1 MKFISSLT
9 LIAALA
15 LSSCAPQSSQKLE
28 ADPRVN
34 STPVKSK
41 GMVAAANP
49 YAVQAGLEVLR
60 AGGSA
65 VDAAIAVQAVLGLV
79 EPQSSGLG
87 GGAFMLVYDS
97 KQGDIWA
104 YDGRESAP
112 AAATAELFIDPE
124 TGEPLRFFE
133 GIASGRSTGVPGVVA
148 MLHMAHKDYGK
159 REWGANLSEAIE
171 LAEKG
176 FTVSPRLAGM
186 IERVGKF
193 LILKRDDNARA
204 YFFLEDGTPLP
215 AGFVRDNPEYAKTL
229 RAIADNPRALHE
241 GPIAQDILGAVA
253 QEPLPGALSLEDMAS
268 YQPRK
273 GRALCSPYRQ
283 HLVCGPQPPSSGG
296 VAVQSILG
304 MVENFDMKS
313 IGPSAK
319 GWHVFAEASFLAY
332 ADRNKY
338 VADPQYIKV
347 DTEQLLNKDYLRSRA
362 ALINMETSMGE
373 HKAGNPSAYL
383 RGKDATP
390 DSPGTSHFTII
401 DGDGLVVSITTTVE
415 SAFGSQ
421 RMAAGFMLNNQLTDF
436 SFKAVDEAGLPI
448 ANAPAGGKRPRSS
461 MAPHIVFNPDGEFLF
476 TTGSPGGSSIIAYTA
491 KTIVGMIDWGLSP
504 QEAIEL
510 PNVIARRGTVKLET
524 QGLEPELTDEPE
536 RMGPAA
542 RFGLSEDVAQELE
555 AKGHA
560 LRRSKGEISG
570 LHIIYRNEDGSLS
583 GGADPRREGVA
594 TGL

>member
-1 MKFISSLT
+1 MKLISSLA
-9 LIAALA
+9 LIAALSLETCGPQPGGTA
-15 LSSCAPQSSQKLE
+15 DQAPGIGKTIS
-28 ADPRVN
+28 
-34 STPVKSK
+34 KSK

-49 YAVQAGLEVLR
+49 DAVEAGLDILR

-65 VDAAIAVQAVLGLV
+65 LDAAVGVQAVLGLV

-87 GGAFMLVYDS
+87 GGAFMLVYDA
-97 KQGDIWA
+97 KKGEVWA
-104 YDGRESAP
+104 YDGRETAP
-112 AAATAELFIDPE
+112 AGATAELFIDPE
-124 TGEPLRFFE
+124 TGEPFRFFE
-133 GIASGRSTGVPGVVA
+133 GIASGRSTGVPGAVV
-148 MLHMAHKDYGK
+148 MLHQAHQDHGK
-159 REWGANLSEAIE
+159 RDWAKNFNRAIT

-176 FTVSPRLAGM
+176 FRVSPRLAGM
-186 IERVGKF
+186 IERVGAF
-193 LILKRDDNARA
+193 LVLKRDDNARA
-204 YFFLEDGTPLP
+204 YFFLEDGSPLP
-215 AGFVRDNPEYAKTL
+215 VGFVRDNPEYAKTL
-229 RAIADNPRALHE
+229 RALSENPRALLE
-241 GPIAQDILGAVA
+241 GPIAQAILDVVA
-253 QEPLPGALSLEDMAS
+253 QEPLPGTMTLEDMAN

-273 GRALCSPYRQ
+273 SRALCSSYRQ
-283 HLVCGPQPPSSGG
+283 HLICGPQPPSSGG

-304 MVENFDMKS
+304 MVEPFDMAGL
-313 IGPSAK
+313 GPSAQS
-319 GWHVFAEASFLAY
+319 WHIFAEASFLAY

-338 VADPQYIKV
+338 VADPQYV
-347 DTEQLLNKDYLRSRA
+347 QVETEQLLNKDYLSTRA
-362 ALINMETSMGE
+362 ALINMHAAMADY
-373 HKAGNPSAYL
+373 KAGNPSEFM

-390 DSPGTSHFTII
+390 DSPGTSHFTIV
-401 DGDGLVVSITTTVE
+401 DGDGLVVSMTTTVE

-461 MAPHIVFNPDGEFLF
+461 MAPHIVFNPEGEFLF

-491 KTIVGMIDWGLSP
+491 KTIIGIIDWGLSP

-524 QGLEPELTDEPE
+524 RGLEPELTDEPE

-542 RFGLSEDVAQELE
+542 RFGLSEDMAKALE
-555 AKGHA
+555 AKGHK

-594 TGL
+594 RGL